1 MMTNKKLN
9 SVIYF
14 YCNYPQYA
22 RNSIFLKGL
31 KQNNIIVHEFNL
43 KHASVFK
50 TYIKSV
56 FFFFKNLRKLIS
68 IDSDLIII
76 YSQPPIH
83 LFFAKILAII
93 KRVPLVNDIFISKLE
108 TKVYDRNLYNK
119 PKLPKF
125 LFKAYYF
132 MLDELECFL
141 SDYILLDTM
150 SHIKLFHE
158 KFNIPLKKLRKV
170 NVGAQDNIFFPRE
183 NNKKESNTFV
193 VGFWGSSIPL
203 HGISYMVKSAKLL
216 EKYEDIKFIMIGDGQ
231 TYEEDRELAKSL
243 GLNNIKFIPG
253 NFVVENRIE
262 ELVELISEFDIGL
275 GIFGTS
281 RKAQIVIPNKLY
293 EGIAMKIPM
302 INSNTPAIREEFT
315 EDHDI
320 VLCNKADPSSLANA
334 ILRLKD
340 NPNLRREVI
349 DNGYKLFKEKFSI
362 EKIGKSLV
370 QTLNKILI
378 KENK

>member
-1 MMTNKKLN
+1 MTNKKLN

-31 KQNNIIVHEFNL
+31 KQNNIKVHEFNL
-43 KHASVFK
+43 KHASVLK
-50 TYIKSV
+50 THIKSV
-56 FFFFKNLRKLIS
+56 LFFIKNLRKLIS
-68 IDSDLIII
+68 IDNELIII

-83 LFFAKILAII
+83 LIFAKILAII
-93 KRVPLVNDIFISKLE
+93 KGVPLVNDIFFSKLE

-132 MLDELECFL
+132 ISDELECFL
-141 SDYILLDTM
+141 SDYIILDTM
-150 SHIKLFHE
+150 SHIKFFHE
-158 KFNIPLKKLRKV
+158 KFNISLKKFRKV
-170 NVGAQDNIFFPRE
+170 LVGAQDNFFFPRE
-183 NNKKESNTFV
+183 KNKKESNIFV
-193 VGFWGSSIPL
+193 VGFWGSSVPL
-203 HGISYMVKSAKLL
+203 HGISYMIKSAKLL
-216 EKYEDIKFIMIGDGQ
+216 EKHKDIKFIMIGDGQ
-231 TYEEDRELAKSL
+231 TYEEDRKLAKSL
-243 GLNNIKFIPG
+243 DLNNIKFIPG
-253 NFVVENRIE
+253 NFVVENRLE
-262 ELVELISEFDIGL
+262 ELAELLSEFDIGL

-281 RKAQIVIPNKLY
+281 SKAQIVIPNKIY

-315 EDHDI
+315 GDHNI
-320 VLCNKADPSSLANA
+320 ILCERADPSSLAKA

-340 NPNLRREVI
+340 NPNLRREVT
-349 DNGYKLFKEKFSI
+349 DNGYKLFKQKFSI

>member
-1 MMTNKKLN
+1 MINKKLN

-22 RNSIFLKGL
+22 RNSIFIKGL
-31 KQNNIIVHEFNL
+31 EQNNIKVHEFNL
-43 KHASVFK
+43 KHSNVLN
-50 TYIKSV
+50 TYVKSI
-56 FFFFKNLRKLIS
+56 FFFFKNFKKLIS
-68 IDSDLIII
+68 IDCELIII

-83 LFFAKILAII
+83 LIFAKFLAII
-93 KRVPLVNDIFISKLE
+93 KRVPLVNDIFFSKLE

-125 LFKAYYF
+125 LFKAYYY

-141 SDYILLDTM
+141 SDHVILDTM
-150 SHIKLFHE
+150 SHIKFFHE
-158 KFNIPLKKLRKV
+158 KFNIPLRKLRKV
-170 NVGAQDNIFFPRE
+170 LVGAQDNIFFPRDK
-183 NNKKESNTFV
+183 NKKDSNTFV
-193 VGFWGSSIPL
+193 VGFWGSSVPL
-203 HGISYMVKSAKLL
+203 HGISYMIKSAKLL
-216 EKYEDIKFIMIGDGQ
+216 EKYKDIKFIMIGDGQ
-231 TYEEDRELAKSL
+231 TYKEDRELAKSL
-243 GLNNIKFIPG
+243 DLKNIKFIPG
-253 NFVVENRIE
+253 NFVVENRLE
-262 ELVELISEFDIGL
+262 ELAELLTEFDIGL

-281 RKAQIVIPNKLY
+281 NKVQIVIPNKLY
-293 EGIAMKIPM
+293 EGLAMKIPM
-302 INSNTPAIREEFT
+302 INANTPAIREEFT

-320 VLCNKADPSSLANA
+320 ILCNKADPNSLAEA

-340 NPNLRREVI
+340 NPNLRREII
-349 DNGYKLFKEKFSI
+349 DNGYKLFKQKFSI